1 MFDID
6 YDALARQTQKIDEEI
21 QSTFDEMADD
31 RETALNAL
39 LEVPKQLES
48 VNQKLDVEQEAREKS
63 EQEAKKR
70 DSRTFWISLFTLIVA
85 VISLAGGC
93 GQFLGLNDHT
103 HTLSVFHWTHSAQR
117 YLYPLFAVPYHV
129 FFNLA
134 DKFIY

>member
-85 VISLAGGC
+85 VISLVIAWLSFQQSGQQTPQELPASPSPSSRYEEVSPGPAG
-93 GQFLGLNDHT
+93 
-103 HTLSVFHWTHSAQR
+103 
-117 YLYPLFAVPYHV
+117 
-129 FFNLA
+129 
-134 DKFIY
+134 